1 MRCTKHLER
10 RIFRQ
15 ANPKSHVYNLY
26 DRTDLLNNANAD
38 RLCLVK
44 RLKSLEISKIG
55 VCQASQSKIQVPR
68 HQEPFGLNA
77 WLPCSNTLSFDNC
90 LGGWLVIALTG
101 NYSNQPTAAVIY
113 GHPKKSTLLCT
124 TASQIIHELIRSIQ
138 LDIAL
143 PSQYYRSHDIQIG
156 TSHRRM
162 WWALARMP
170 SPWRRHA
177 KLTCRLWGRNFR
189 ADGIVFLRSQD
200 GLSLSQPDLI
210 QVESSPLDA
219 ACAAVLNNESAHP
232 KVTAKTLLY
241 FARFSMLWS
250 AWLSAREEA
259 CLISLN

>member
-10 RIFRQ
+10 RVFRQ

-44 RLKSLEISKIG
+44 RLESLEISKIG

-101 NYSNQPTAAVIY
+101 NYSNQPT
-113 GHPKKSTLLCT
+113 GGTNLRPPKKKYVALHLPLP
-124 TASQIIHELIRSIQ
+124 QIIHELIRSIK

-156 TSHRRM
+156 ISHRRM
-162 WWALARMP
+162 WWALVRASLARMP

-177 KLTCRLWGRNFR
+177 KLTCRLWGRNFP
-189 ADGIVFLRSQD
+189 AD
-200 GLSLSQPDLI
+200 GLSLSQSDLI
-210 QVESSPLDA
+210 
-219 ACAAVLNNESAHP
+219 
-232 KVTAKTLLY
+232 
-241 FARFSMLWS
+241 
-250 AWLSAREEA
+250 
-259 CLISLN
+259 